1 MENFIIKIFPWYKH
15 FPKGLS
21 MKLSKIVLYAFA
33 YLNNKEMRKIED
45 YGRLN
50 LRPTS
55 MNFQLNS
62 EANVDLF
69 LNVEA
74 RLRLETWE
82 NICCI

>member
-1 MENFIIKIFPWYKH
+1 
-15 FPKGLS
+15 

-69 LNVEA
+69 LNAEA
-74 RLRLETWE
+74 RSALRLER
-82 NICCI
+82 IFVAFRGD